1 VGGRAGMKSTVIAE
15 LETAIGNYSKA
26 ATSTERFKAFPLQKA
41 ISAVGNLE
49 GPLTEPWVDQH
60 ISGAETKLKVKQIMR
75 TGCLDRNKALRESK
89 FHQVRQS
96 SPLGSRNTSPRR

>member
-1 VGGRAGMKSTVIAE
+1 VYRATKGTLTGFARVGGRAGMKSTVIAE

-26 ATSTERFKAFPLQKA
+26 GTERFKADALQKA

-75 TGCLDRNKALRESK
+75 THTQWYTHLL
-89 FHQVRQS
+89 Q
-96 SPLGSRNTSPRR
+96 

>member
-1 VGGRAGMKSTVIAE
+1 MGGRAGMKSTVIAE

-75 TGCLDRNKALRESK
+75 THTQWYTHLL
-89 FHQVRQS
+89 Q
-96 SPLGSRNTSPRR
+96 

>member
-26 ATSTERFKAFPLQKA
+26 GTERFKADALQKA